1 MNFKGTVS
9 GIFIVFILG
18 MLLMFKSCQKVTPGM
33 VGVVYSPSGGVKE
46 KTLSQGWN
54 FVSPLNKVSMYS
66 IATEQAY
73 LSRDAREGSRNDD
86 SFMAVTRDGKTVN
99 VDLEYS
105 YSFDSDRV
113 IEIFNRF
120 RGRNGE
126 EIERTYIRGKM
137 KAYVNEVSAKFSVL
151 EIYGE
156 KRAELNRGVFDHVKE
171 IFAKDGIVI
180 ESTNFSRIA
189 LDDAT
194 AQAIQ
199 KRVNSQQDLERQK
212 IEKQKAEIEAQRLL
226 VVSKSV
232 AERKIIEAKAEAE
245 RITTLAGAE
254 AEANRLKLKS
264 ITKELIE
271 YEKVN
276 RWNGQLPTV
285 TGGANPILD
294 MR

>member
-1 MNFKGTVS
+1 MNWKRS
-9 GIFIVFILG
+9 LGIVVGILVLG
-18 MLLMFKSCQKVTPGM
+18 VLVALKSCQKVTPGM

-46 KTLSQGWN
+46 QTLSQGWN

-66 IATEQAY
+66 VATEQAY
-73 LSRDAREGSRNDD
+73 LSRDTREGSRDD
-86 SFMAVTRDGKTVN
+86 ESFMVVTKDGKTVN

-105 YSFDSDRV
+105 YRFDEARV
-113 IEIFNRF
+113 AELFTRF
-120 RGRNGE
+120 RGRNGY
-126 EIERTYIRGKM
+126 EIERTYIRGKI

-156 KRAELNRGVFDHVKE
+156 KRAQLNREVFEHVRN
-171 IFAKDGIVI
+171 IFAKDGIII

-189 LDDAT
+189 LDAAT
-194 AQAIQ
+194 DQAIQ
-199 KRVNSQQDLERQK
+199 KRVNSQQELERQK

-226 VVSKSV
+226 VISNSI
-232 AERKIIEAKAEAE
+232 AERKIVEAKAEAE
-245 RITTLAGAE
+245 RITTLARAE

-276 RWNGQLPTV
+276 KWNGQLPTV
-285 TGGANPILD
+285 TGGATPILD